1 MQLRNFN
8 DIFGFLNTINSGT
21 RINPINGYYALLD
34 VILCL
39 NILSFMAS
47 TVITYPDSDHRL
59 IISIFNLRS
68 IRNNSNIIQSRCLNI
83 KKLDEIKLKLK
94 TYFNFLDFCNI
105 SNSND
110 LWLIIKSVILY
121 FIDEVA
127 PVKSFNTR
135 SITNSPWF
143 DH

>member
-1 MQLRNFN
+1 
-8 DIFGFLNTINSGT
+8 
-21 RINPINGYYALLD
+21 
-34 VILCL
+34 
-39 NILSFMAS
+39 MAS